1 MMVHS
6 LHVENYI
13 AIAQGV
19 TTLLAAGGTIYL
31 ANRSLRASRVANEIS
46 ERASN
51 NAVENRLFDM
61 AKIISNNLA
70 DKQLGDIDNL
80 YTKLVLFCQ
89 LVEKQKTNKEIEDR
103 AFDTQWALLSPAIWD
118 EIRKGKAGNAQIE
131 RLENMKVPGSSV
143 WSEGNANLEKHIDTL
158 KGQMERVQR
167 DFAATSERYG
177 EKISKQH

>member
-13 AIAQGV
+13 AIAQCV

-51 NAVENRLFDM
+51 NAIEDRLFDM

-70 DKQLGDIDNL
+70 DKALDDIDNL

-89 LVEKQKTNKEIEDR
+89 LAEKQKTSKEIKDR
-103 AFDTQWALLSPAIWD
+103 AFDAQWALLSPAIWD
-118 EIRKGKAGNAQIE
+118 EIRKSEAANTWIAT
-131 RLENMKVPGSSV
+131 LEDMKVPDSPGSV
-143 WSEGNANLEKHIDTL
+143 RNAKLQNHIETL
-158 KGQMERVQR
+158 KGQMGRVQR
-167 DFAATSERYG
+167 EFAATSERYG
-177 EKISKQH
+177 EKISVQN